1 MPGRTFPVPRS
12 ESGTGLD
19 AGARRIALVAG
30 LALLLSALFAACGD
44 GDAGLTRAEVEEIVR
59 AEMAG
64 ALTEADVEDAV
75 RRAIA
80 ETARPEPGLSRAE
93 VEEIARAAVAGI
105 PSRSAPAE
113 YTRHVVANAISRY
126 RALGL
131 DATLAHYNRPES
143 IDGQWYVFI
152 IDENDLVIGHP
163 DPERRGLDLKGWVG
177 TDANGYEFGPDML
190 SATEEGKWVS
200 YVYRNPESGGITSNF
215 ADTEVKNVWVVR
227 HDGLLFASGWYIDS
241 DEFTRMLVSIAVD
254 RFREGGLP
262 ATVAYFASPGSALA
276 GLEAAVAYY
285 NEAETVDGRWFAF
298 IGDPGGRIAAHSD
311 PSMIGGD
318 VQDLFGAATLQAT
331 GDGDWVESESLR
343 VWVADYDGYVF
354 GSGWHRDESGSE
366 WNPLADTEW
375 RLIELGKA
383 DSPAAV
389 VGGNPTA
396 EFSTT
401 ADMTGWTGCNS
412 YDARYSVRQSE
423 LRLDDLGWT
432 EAKCPSQ
439 ALFRQEQRMQDS
451 LATVERFE
459 VSGERLTL
467 HSEGGQALVF
477 ERVGR

>member
-1 MPGRTFPVPRS
+1 MTGRAFPVF
-12 ESGTGLD
+12 LD
-19 AGARRIALVAG
+19 AGARRIALIVG
-30 LALLLSALFAACGD
+30 LALLFSALFSACGD

-64 ALTEADVEDAV
+64 AMTEADVEDAV

-80 ETARPEPGLSRAE
+80 ETARPEPGLSRSE
-93 VEEIARAAVAGI
+93 VEEIARAAIAGI

-113 YTRHVVANAISRY
+113 YTRHVVANAIARY
-126 RALGL
+126 QAQGL
-131 DATLAHYNRPES
+131 EATLVYYNRAES

-276 GLEAAVAYY
+276 GLEAAIDYY

-331 GDGDWVESESLR
+331 GDGGWVESESLR
-343 VWVADYDGYVF
+343 VWVAGYDGYVF
-354 GSGWHRDESGSE
+354 GSGWHRDE
-366 WNPLADTEW
+366 
-375 RLIELGKA
+375 
-383 DSPAAV
+383 
-389 VGGNPTA
+389 
-396 EFSTT
+396 
-401 ADMTGWTGCNS
+401 
-412 YDARYSVRQSE
+412 
-423 LRLDDLGWT
+423 
-432 EAKCPSQ
+432 
-439 ALFRQEQRMQDS
+439 
-451 LATVERFE
+451 
-459 VSGERLTL
+459 
-467 HSEGGQALVF
+467 
-477 ERVGR
+477 